1 MLQAN
6 LMGLFVD
13 DVQAGDLWHS
23 VVNLGTAEIVKTSL
37 PDFAGR
43 DRSWRIEQT
52 KLLKVFSRVVVKRSV
67 NFADD
72 QINAPGSCS
81 SEAAFSSLSQG
92 RMVIVNA
99 GENSLGHQ
107 TLSRAEVWQSYV
119 AELLTTTE

>member
-72 QINAPGSCS
+72 QINAPAVQKRHSHRFPKGAWS
-81 SEAAFSSLSQG
+81 SSTLG
-92 RMVIVNA
+92 R
-99 GENSLGHQ
+99 
-107 TLSRAEVWQSYV
+107 TP
-119 AELLTTTE
+119 